1 VFLNLIKN
9 NGIKIFLR
17 LAGAF
22 VLILVV
28 FMAIQI
34 GNIPSEIY
42 VADGIS
48 KTVNFRLPVN
58 VTISGDAVGVVKF
71 NGTTLSEKNQYN
83 LSEPIIIEAT
93 QPTEVKLNLLGVIP
107 IKNVKIN
114 VTDYLDGK
122 KLVPGGQSIG
132 VTLYTKGALIVGISD
147 IKNSSGQTVNPA
159 REAGLRA
166 GDVIEY
172 INGIEVND
180 SDHLSKIINESTS
193 EEVTLGIRRGEERFT
208 TVIVPQLD
216 TYDNVYRM
224 GVWVR
229 DSTAGV
235 GTLTFYD
242 QETRGFGGL
251 GHAITDLDTGEE
263 LSVRKGEI
271 ISSKIIDIV
280 RGEAGTPGELKGEFK
295 TQDRIGSILKNSQFG
310 IYGLADGT
318 ISNPLYPDGIPV
330 AKQSEVHEG
339 PAILLS
345 TVDDEGVKGYSCNI
359 SNIQPQNAPQQKS
372 FLVTV
377 TDQELLAKT
386 GGIVQGMSGS
396 PVIQDGKLIGAVT
409 HVFVNDPTR
418 GYGIYI
424 EWMLEELYK

>member
-1 VFLNLIKN
+1 MNLIKN
-9 NGIKIFLR
+9 SGIKIFLR

-22 VLILVV
+22 VLILGV

-34 GNIPSEIY
+34 SNIPNEIN

-48 KTVNFRLPVN
+48 QTVNFRLPVN

-71 NGTTLSEKNQYN
+71 NGSTLSEQNEYN
-83 LSEPIIIEAT
+83 LSEPIVIEAT
-93 QPTEVKLNLLGVIP
+93 QPTELKLNLLGVIP

-114 VTDYLDGK
+114 VTDYLDEK
-122 KLVPGGQSIG
+122 KLIPGGQSIG

-147 IKNSSGQTVNPA
+147 IKNSDGQTVNPA
-159 REAGLRA
+159 RDAGLRA
-166 GDVIEY
+166 GDVIES

-180 SDHLSKIINESTS
+180 SDHLSQIINEITS
-193 EEVTLGIRRGEERFT
+193 EEVTLGIRRGEERFS
-208 TVIVPQLD
+208 TVIVPQMD
-216 TYDNVYRM
+216 TYDNVYRL

-242 QETRGFGGL
+242 QETGGYGGL

-271 ISSKIIDIV
+271 ISSKIIDVV

-295 TQDRIGSILKNSQFG
+295 TQDSIGTIIKNSQFG
-310 IYGLADGT
+310 IYGITYGT
-318 ISNPLYPDGIPV
+318 IRNPLYPDGIPV
-330 AKQSEVHEG
+330 AKQNEVHEG
-339 PAILLS
+339 AATLLS
-345 TVDDEGVKGYSCNI
+345 TVDDEGVKGYACNI
-359 SNIQPQNAPQQKS
+359 SNIQPQSAPAQKS

>member
-1 VFLNLIKN
+1 MNLIKN
-9 NGIKIFLR
+9 SGIKIFFR
-17 LAGAF
+17 LVAAF
-22 VLILVV
+22 VLMLAV

-34 GNIPSEIY
+34 SSIPSEIN

-58 VTISGDAVGVVKF
+58 VTISGDTVGVVKF
-71 NGTTLSEKNQYN
+71 NGSTLSEKNDYN

-93 QPTEVKLNLLGVIP
+93 QPTELKINLLGVIP

-114 VTDYLDGK
+114 VTDYLDEK

-132 VTLYTKGALIVGISD
+132 VELYTKGALIVGIQDIEKSD
-147 IKNSSGQTVNPA
+147 GQTVNPA
-159 REAGLRA
+159 RDAGLRA
-166 GDVIEY
+166 GDVIES

-180 SDHLSKIINESTS
+180 SDHLSQIINETS
-193 EEVTLGIRRGEERFT
+193 SGEVTLGIRRGEERFS

-216 TYDNVYRM
+216 TFDNVYRL

-242 QETRGFGGL
+242 QETGGYGGL
-251 GHAITDLDTGEE
+251 GHAITDLDTGEK

-271 ISSKIIDIV
+271 ISSKIIDVI
-280 RGEAGTPGELKGEFK
+280 RGESGTPGELKGKFNR
-295 TQDRIGSILKNSQFG
+295 QDGIGSILKNSQFG
-310 IYGLADGT
+310 IYGVTYGE
-318 ISNPLYPDGIPV
+318 IKNSLYPDGIPV
-330 AKQSEVHEG
+330 AKQSDVHEG
-339 PAILLS
+339 SATLLS
-345 TVDDEGVKGYSCNI
+345 TVDDEGVKGYECII
-359 SNIQPQNAPQQKS
+359 SNIEPQSEPAQKS

-396 PVIQDGKLIGAVT
+396 PVIQDGRLIGAVT